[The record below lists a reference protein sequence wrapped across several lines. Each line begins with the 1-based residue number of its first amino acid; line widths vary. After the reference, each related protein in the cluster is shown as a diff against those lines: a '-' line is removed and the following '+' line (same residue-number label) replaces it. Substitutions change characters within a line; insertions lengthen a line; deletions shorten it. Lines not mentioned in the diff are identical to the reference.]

1 MEDYLLY
8 GKSFIQNLDDYEEAK
23 IIFKTIYDNFLIIER
38 AIEKQGFTSTK
49 ITVEEW
55 QSWQQTLPELVFLLY
70 LCHRELEEYD
80 EAIKLIQDWIVRS
93 PEDTDASQLLDE
105 IDKLKGL

>member
-1 MEDYLLY
+1 
-8 GKSFIQNLDDYEEAK
+8 
-23 IIFKTIYDNFLIIER
+23 
-38 AIEKQGFTSTK
+38 
-49 ITVEEW
+49 
-55 QSWQQTLPELVFLLY
+55 LPELVFLLY